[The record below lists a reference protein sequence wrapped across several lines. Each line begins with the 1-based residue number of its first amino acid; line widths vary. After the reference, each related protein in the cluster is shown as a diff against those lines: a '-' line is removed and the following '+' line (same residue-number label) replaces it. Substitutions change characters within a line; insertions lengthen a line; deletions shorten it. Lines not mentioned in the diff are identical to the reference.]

1 MEQRKKNSFDEV
13 EWQMK
18 VWLDILTPK
27 QANFFGELQHRLSA
41 KGFKTFLTTREYR
54 EVNELLELKGIDSI
68 KVGRYG
74 GGELKDKLVE
84 SSNRSSALATIVEE
98 QKPDVSISFSS
109 PEAARV
115 AFGLKIPHYCI
126 SDSPHADA
134 VCRLTIPLSQKL
146 FTPWIIP
153 VYAWTRY
160 GITSRDVVR
169 YKALDPAVWLA
180 GHRSDPKALDSL
192 KLDLSKP
199 VIVVRTPEEFA
210 AYLSNR
216 SSSLSNKAT
225 DIVERLLSLDGQGL
239 QVVILPRYDVQGE
252 KIRKRFGDR
261 VIVPEHVIDAISLM
275 RLSSVFVGG
284 GGTMTA
290 EAALLGVPVISY
302 YPGDQ
307 TFVER
312 FLMNYGLVERVL
324 DPGRV
329 AQRAVAISK
338 SQDFREFYQKK
349 SARLVHS
356 MEDPLRVIIQRI
368 FKR

>member
-1 MEQRKKNSFDEV
+1 
-13 EWQMK
+13 MK

-27 QANFFGELQHRLSA
+27 QANFSGELQHRLNA
-41 KGFKTFLTTREYR
+41 KGFKTFVTTREYR
-54 EVNELLELKGIDSI
+54 EVNELLELRGIKAI
-68 KVGRYG
+68 QVGRHG

-84 SSNRSSALATIVEE
+84 SSSRISTLATVVEE
-98 QKPDVSISFSS
+98 QKPDVAISFSS

-115 AFGLKIPHYCI
+115 AFGLKMPHYCI

-146 FTPWIIP
+146 FTPWVIP
-153 VYAWTRY
+153 VYAWARY

-169 YKALDPAVWLA
+169 YRALDPAVWL
-180 GHRSDPKALDSL
+180 GDYRSDPKALDCL
-192 KLDLSKP
+192 KLDVGKA

-210 AYLSNR
+210 AYLYDR
-216 SSSLSNKAT
+216 SSSVSNRAA
-225 DIVERLLSLDGQGL
+225 DIVEKILDLDGQGL
-239 QVVILPRYDVQGE
+239 QVVILPRYTVQGE
-252 KIRKRFGDR
+252 RFRKRFGDR
-261 VIVPEHVIDAISLM
+261 VVVPEHVIDAIPLM
-275 RLSSVFVGG
+275 RASSVFVGG

-302 YPGDQ
+302 YPGDP

-312 FLMNYGLVERVL
+312 FLMNYGLVERFL

-329 AQRAVAISK
+329 AQRAIAISK

-349 SARLVHS
+349 SAKLIRS